1 MLLYFEFEEKRR
13 KADVVW
19 PKGNDN
25 IIVHVTDR
33 ELTRNLP
40 ADLYYEI
47 DGGNKVVFTIE
58 DITDKRLIELQNT
71 IGRRLQ
77 ELVNR

>member
-19 PKGNDN
+19 PKGNGD
-25 IIVHVTDR
+25 IIVHITDK
-33 ELTRNLP
+33 EITNDLP

-47 DGGNKVVFTIE
+47 DNANKVVFTIE
-58 DITDKRLIELQNT
+58 DIANKRLIELQNT
-71 IGRRLQ
+71 IARKLQ
-77 ELVNR
+77 EISQ